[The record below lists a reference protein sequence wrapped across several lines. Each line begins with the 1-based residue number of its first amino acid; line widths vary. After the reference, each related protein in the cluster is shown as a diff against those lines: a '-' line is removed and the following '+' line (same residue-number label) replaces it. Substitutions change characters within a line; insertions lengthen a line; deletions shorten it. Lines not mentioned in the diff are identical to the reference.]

1 MNLQSKIQDLY
12 CRMKSMRF
20 LTLLIIWG
28 FMVDDMLRLYRNLAM
43 ELNVKD
49 SFAILPFI
57 QNDDFFMKVVLLSV
71 LCFYS
76 NAPFMERNELYFVQ
90 RIGKKRWGSRNIFY
104 IFGSS
109 ILLAVILVLLSILL
123 NFPAV
128 DFSNSWGSLYRTV
141 SVYGMEKYQIPLIVD
156 TKVMSAFTPYQM
168 IGHVILMDI
177 LAFAVIG
184 MLLYTLSLYV
194 RRVGAYIVTILL
206 IFFSTMV
213 NYLDAGAKLGLIYFS
228 PFSWENVGNWR
239 YGYDLS
245 KPNFV
250 YIYVGYFLI
259 LFLLVVAGQRQIQR
273 IDWISREE

>member
-1 MNLQSKIQDLY
+1 MNLQSKIQNLY

-141 SVYGMEKYQIPLIVD
+141 SVYGMEKYQIPLVLITLGKDGSRAYYKDLRVEVPGFVQEHTIETTGAGD
-156 TKVMSAFTPYQM
+156 TFCANSLNYILEHGMEELLTFANAAASLITTRKGALRVMPT
-168 IGHVILMDI
+168 
-177 LAFAVIG
+177 
-184 MLLYTLSLYV
+184 
-194 RRVGAYIVTILL
+194 
-206 IFFSTMV
+206 
-213 NYLDAGAKLGLIYFS
+213 
-228 PFSWENVGNWR
+228 
-239 YGYDLS
+239 
-245 KPNFV
+245 
-250 YIYVGYFLI
+250 
-259 LFLLVVAGQRQIQR
+259 
-273 IDWISREE
+273 REEIKNFIQNV

>member
-1 MNLQSKIQDLY
+1 MNLQSKIQNLY

-141 SVYGMEKYQIPLIVD
+141 SVYGMEKYQIPLVLITLGKDGSRAYYKGMCVEEKGYNVQAVD
-156 TKVMSAFTPYQM
+156 TTGAGDTFCGS
-168 IGHVILMDI
+168 VIHAVLKYGLETLTEEKLREI
-177 LAFAVIG
+177 LAFAN
-184 MLLYTLSLYV
+184 S
-194 RRVGAYIVTILL
+194 
-206 IFFSTMV
+206 
-213 NYLDAGAKLGLIYFS
+213 AGA
-228 PFSWENVGNWR
+228 
-239 YGYDLS
+239 
-245 KPNFV
+245 
-250 YIYVGYFLI
+250 
-259 LFLLVVAGQRQIQR
+259 LVTTKKGALCSIPKQEEIMELMKKEKR
-273 IDWISREE
+273 I

>member
-1 MNLQSKIQDLY
+1 MNLQSKIQNLY

-168 IGHVILMDI
+168 MGHVILMDI

-250 YIYVGYFLI
+250 YIYVGYFRNS
-259 LFLLVVAGQRQIQR
+259 VCSNHK
-273 IDWISREE
+273 IDWVSREE

>member
-1 MNLQSKIQDLY
+1 MNLQSKIQNLY

-109 ILLAVILVLLSILL
+109 ILLAVILVL
-123 NFPAV
+123 
-128 DFSNSWGSLYRTV
+128 
-141 SVYGMEKYQIPLIVD
+141 
-156 TKVMSAFTPYQM
+156 
-168 IGHVILMDI
+168 
-177 LAFAVIG
+177 
-184 MLLYTLSLYV
+184 
-194 RRVGAYIVTILL
+194 
-206 IFFSTMV
+206 
-213 NYLDAGAKLGLIYFS
+213 
-228 PFSWENVGNWR
+228 
-239 YGYDLS
+239 
-245 KPNFV
+245 
-250 YIYVGYFLI
+250 
-259 LFLLVVAGQRQIQR
+259 
-273 IDWISREE
+273 